1 MSKLT
6 RGTTTDANRRRERHA
21 RKKRDLLSGGM
32 VRVRRTGRRT
42 RHVGLEE
49 MCLLRDLS
57 RSYQLWPELILCAC
71 CECGYL
77 RMGAHHP
84 GIRCPK
90 SGRCGE
96 CGNDWP
102 CSDHAWMA
110 KVNAKARELKI
121 PKEVTWKDLTETFA
135 QANGISPPPKSS
147 SSKARKAGG

>member
-1 MSKLT
+1 MSNRAYDRYLEREHT
-6 RGTTTDANRRRERHA
+6 RDT
-21 RKKRDLLSGGM
+21 
-32 VRVRRTGRRT
+32 
-42 RHVGLEE
+42 
-49 MCLLRDLS
+49 
-57 RSYQLWPELILCAC
+57 CAC

-147 SSKARKAGG
+147 SSKARKARR